1 MIDIGRWIEKTSAV
15 GISGTSRREK
25 FRTVIRSTW
34 MPISSR
40 YAAVRVNGMVR
51 QRVRQRS
58 TTGEPVLVPG

>member
-15 GISGTSRREK
+15 GISGTARREK
-25 FRTVIRSTW
+25 FRTVIRSTT

-51 QRVRQRS
+51 ESVTQRS
-58 TTGEPVLVPG
+58 TTGEPILVFG